1 MVFFVGVLSFE
12 YSILDLQNSLIP
24 ISSEWKPFFNFLI
37 YPIVALLAVD
47 LALKYQKEK
56 NPRKFVKKYWID
68 IIMLVLIPVFSI
80 FKFFKVGLSLTKQL
94 KLSKW
99 GQKLFIKQKRLQK
112 NEFVNTKLY
121 FHYWLTLT
129 KNLSKH
135 QNILFRYIYSKI
147 SIKNILL
154 S

>member
-1 MVFFVGVLSFE
+1 MNHKILDFIILVIILVFFIGVLSFE
-12 YSILDLQNSLIP
+12 YSILGLQNSLIP

-47 LALKYQKEK
+47 LALKYRKEK

-94 KLSKW
+94 KTLKM
-99 GQKLFIKQKRLQK
+99 GAKALNK
-112 NEFVNTKLY
+112 TKKV
-121 FHYWLTLT
+121 T
-129 KNLSKH
+129 KKMNL
-135 QNILFRYIYSKI
+135 
-147 SIKNILL
+147 
-154 S
+154 